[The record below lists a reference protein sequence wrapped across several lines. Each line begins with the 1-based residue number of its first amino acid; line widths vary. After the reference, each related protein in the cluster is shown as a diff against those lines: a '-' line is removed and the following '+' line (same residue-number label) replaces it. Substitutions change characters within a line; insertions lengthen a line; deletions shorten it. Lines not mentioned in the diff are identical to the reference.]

1 MKLETNLRPQ
11 DKRTI
16 AIVLYVALVVLFC
29 WYLIR
34 PAWINLG
41 ELDDKIMQAE
51 ETKQEYRM
59 KTINLAS
66 AEVLYDSAV
75 KDITD
80 STKDFYDIMDN
91 SEIEKMGTTYILRY
105 GLSPLD
111 FSIDLRDGSSF
122 AESPYQYS
130 GLKAPSKSKSKDAS
144 ANTTATPVPTDT
156 DPKISTPLNT
166 TMKSTDVQSLQV
178 YYNESVNGVDSTIP
192 AEVQCAS
199 ITIVVQGAKDKC
211 QAIIDDL
218 TKNPSIRVRGFS
230 WRDPAPIYTID
241 DDGNKTLVN
250 GNSKELKLDLNFY
263 MSDKPKFED
272 KEG

>member
-16 AIVLYVALVVLFC
+16 AIVIYVAIVVLFC
-29 WYLIR
+29 WYMIR

-41 ELDDKIMQAE
+41 DLDDKIKQAE

-75 KDITD
+75 KDITA

-91 SEIEKMGTTYILRY
+91 SEIEKMATTYILRY
-105 GLSPLD
+105 GLSPID
-111 FSIDLRDGSSF
+111 FSIDLRDGS
-122 AESPYQYS
+122 AYGETPYQYS
-130 GLKAPSKSKSKDAS
+130 GLKEPSKTKI
-144 ANTTATPVPTDT
+144 TE
-156 DPKISTPLNT
+156 DPLLISSTPTPADAAPKLNT
-166 TMKSTDVQSLQV
+166 TLKSTDVQSLQV
-178 YYNESVNGVDSTIP
+178 YYNESVNGVNSTVP
-192 AEVQCAS
+192 AEVQCAK
-199 ITIVVQGAKDKC
+199 ITIVVQGTKDKL
-211 QAIIDDL
+211 QAVIDDL

-230 WRDPAPIYTID
+230 WKDATPVYTID

-250 GNSKELKLDLNFY
+250 ANSKELKLDLNFY
-263 MSDKPKFED
+263 MSEKPHFED